1 MLVKRVKVNR
11 EDLLDPANEAW
22 RRTQGSKTVLSPIP
36 LAMQPAEYV
45 RVSWEDRPYGA
56 VTSMRVSAFHNGQE
70 IFFRLVWDDATVDKQ
85 IADIDQFVDA
95 AAVLFPVVPDAPLI
109 GMGAEGKPVN
119 AWLWRAD
126 WEQPKNVVAEGMG
139 TTERREDP
147 ALLSKAKH
155 QRGRWEVVISR
166 SLDGKDS
173 PAGTVSL
180 EPGATSK
187 VAFAIWQGSNQ
198 ERAGIKAF
206 SPAWQEL
213 EIEA

>member
-1 MLVKRVKVNR
+1 MPILCRGAAKKSTPWRV
-11 EDLLDPANEAW
+11 
-22 RRTQGSKTVLSPIP
+22 
-36 LAMQPAEYV
+36 AE
-45 RVSWEDRPYGA
+45 P
-56 VTSMRVSAFHNGQE
+56 
-70 IFFRLVWDDATVDKQ
+70 DKQ

-139 TTERREDP
+139 TTERRDDP
-147 ALLSKAKH
+147 ALASKAKH
-155 QRGRWEVVISR
+155 QRKRWEVVISR
-166 SLDGKDS
+166 SLDGKGS
-173 PAGTVSL
+173 PAGTVRL
-180 EPGATSK
+180 EPGVTSK
-187 VAFAIWQGSNQ
+187 VAFAVWQGSNQ